1 MTTGYRRRYKV
12 RHRHLLHRTDP
23 TNTSGII
30 RSYMADLGRRWREI
44 ARLIQETLVA
54 NDALHINGPP
64 LSPFQLIAAQAAT
77 GFQFRQDTPGKVEDF
92 NRWLRQQLDADVL
105 EVRRGVGGVVAANSK
120 WQDVYVRSTY
130 SRGLTHAEQA
140 LRRAGI
146 PFDDRTVQDLFNAPI
161 HSDALELL
169 YTRQF
174 TDLQGITAA
183 VDTQISRVLTD
194 GLATGQGPR
203 EIARNMRSVIANIG
217 VQRSRTLARTETIR
231 VHAESSL
238 NRYVDAGVD
247 NVTVF
252 AEFTT
257 AGDDRVCP
265 ECEAL
270 ETGEAVPIDAARGV
284 IPVHAN
290 CRCAWLPVIP
300 QRQAA

>member
-1 MTTGYRRRYKV
+1 MHPQTRTRWRRQLK
-12 RHRHLLHRTDP
+12 HRHLLHRTDP

-30 RSYMADLGRRWREI
+30 RAYFADLGRRWREI
-44 ARLIQETLVA
+44 ARLIQETLVT
-54 NDALHINGPP
+54 NDALHLNGPP

-77 GFQFRQDTPGKVEDF
+77 PFQFRQDTAGKVEDF
-92 NRWLRQQLDADVL
+92 NAWLRQQLDADVL
-105 EVRRGVGGVVAANSK
+105 EVRRGVGGVIAANSQ
-120 WQDVYVRSTY
+120 WQDTYVRSAY

-140 LRRAGI
+140 LKRAGI

-161 HSDALELL
+161 HTESLELL

-174 TDLQGITAA
+174 TDLQGITSA
-183 VDTQISRVLTD
+183 VDTQISRVLAD

-203 EIARNMRSVIANIG
+203 QMARDMRKVILDIG
-217 VQRSRTLARTETIR
+217 VQRARTLARTETIR
-231 VHAESSL
+231 VHAESTL

-247 NVTVF
+247 QVTVF

-265 ECEAL
+265 DCLAL

-290 CRCAWLPVIP
+290 CRCAWLPVLP
-300 QRQAA
+300 D